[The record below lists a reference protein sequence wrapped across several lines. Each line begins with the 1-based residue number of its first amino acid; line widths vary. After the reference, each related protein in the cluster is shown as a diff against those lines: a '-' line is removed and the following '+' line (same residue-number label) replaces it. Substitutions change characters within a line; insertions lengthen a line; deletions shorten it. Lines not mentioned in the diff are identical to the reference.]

1 MLTVGI
7 DLDGAIEA
15 VVEVNL
21 DVRPAIPL
29 VEADA
34 DKRDGKDG
42 EARDAKAR
50 AHERRL
56 SLQCLR
62 LCLALE
68 RPPAASGAA
77 LALIQL
83 ISQSLLALADQAHG
97 FLVAGVRRLESQSL
111 L

>member
-1 MLTVGI
+1 VLAVEI
-7 DLDGAIEA
+7 DLDGAIET

-21 DVRPAIPL
+21 DVCPAIPL
-29 VEADA
+29 IEADA

-62 LCLALE
+62 LRLALE
-68 RPPAASGAA
+68 RPPAASRAA
-77 LALIQL
+77 LGFIQL
-83 ISQSLLALADQAHG
+83 ISQSLLALADQAHS
-97 FLVAGVRRLESQSL
+97 FLVAGVRRLESQ
-111 L
+111 